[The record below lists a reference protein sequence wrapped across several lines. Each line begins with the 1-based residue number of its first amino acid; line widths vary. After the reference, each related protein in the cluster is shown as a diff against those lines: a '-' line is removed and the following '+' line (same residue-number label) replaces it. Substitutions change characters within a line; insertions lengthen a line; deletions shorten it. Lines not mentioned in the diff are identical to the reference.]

1 VTISCNFGIV
11 TFLLFRMCNYES
23 IARFRDVQVR
33 LDAFAALGWA
43 IANIILE
50 DHVRMLLD
58 EMRSVL
64 LNELG
69 LMI

>member
-1 VTISCNFGIV
+1 
-11 TFLLFRMCNYES
+11 MCNYES

-33 LDAFAALGWA
+33 LGSFAASAWV
-43 IANIILE
+43 IANNVLE